1 MKAARVWIVL
11 KAIFSYCMKYRPYM
25 TAWTIVWLFAGIWTS
40 ISKQSIAGIVIAL
53 ICIAIPI
60 ALKKALWLL
69 NHALSPWNSR
79 DAKAFGRA
87 PRGRFTDFLTEYLNN
102 YKE

>member
-1 MKAARVWIVL
+1 MKAARAWIVL

-53 ICIAIPI
+53 DLYCDSDRF
-60 ALKKALWLL
+60 KKGLWLL
-69 NHALSPWNSR
+69 NHALTPWNSR

-87 PRGRFTDFLTEYLNN
+87 PRGRYTDFLDEYLNN

>member
-25 TAWTIVWLFAGIWTS
+25 TVWTIVWLFAGIWTS

-69 NHALSPWNSR
+69 NNALTPWNSR

-87 PRGRFTDFLTEYLNN
+87 TRGRFTDFLDEYLNN